1 MEIIHYGIHSNSKTL
16 LGIPTQV
23 GFFSL
28 LLLYDSKSINSLM
41 LNDTEILVLQ
51 TIRMRFKGS
60 EALAYMKANGKE
72 ISLQHYYKV
81 KGHLD
86 ATKLKRLHEI
96 GTHGFEDQ
104 HLERIGTLEQCQE
117 LLWKNYWK
125 VHLNKPDTALRILRE
140 IREIQP
146 YLSAYYEATKHVI
159 QKEYDE
165 GHINISSLGT
175 APEGP

>member
-1 MEIIHYGIHSNSKTL
+1 MVLTLGVIIEIL
-16 LGIPTQV
+16 V
-23 GFFSL
+23 
-28 LLLYDSKSINSLM
+28 LYDSKTIILLM

-51 TIRMRFKGS
+51 TIRMRLKGK
-60 EALAYMKANGKE
+60 EALSYLKVNGKD
-72 ISLQHYYKV
+72 ITLQHYYKI
-81 KGHLD
+81 KGQLD

-96 GTHGFEDQ
+96 GQYGFEDQ
-104 HLERIGTLEQCQE
+104 HLERIDNLELVQE

-159 QKEYDE
+159 EKEYDE

-175 APEGP
+175 VSTR